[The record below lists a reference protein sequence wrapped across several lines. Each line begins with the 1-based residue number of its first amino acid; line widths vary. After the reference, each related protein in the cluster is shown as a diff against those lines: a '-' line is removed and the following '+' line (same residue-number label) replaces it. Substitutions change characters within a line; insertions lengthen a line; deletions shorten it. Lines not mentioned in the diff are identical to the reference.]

1 MSDINNL
8 LGENIRIMA
17 QVITEICQRSTRLQI
32 HEPPI
37 SRNQLYILTI
47 LDRSGEFL
55 ISEFARILNISTAA
69 ASKNI
74 DRLEQLGLV
83 ARQARPDDRRSL
95 EVRLLDKGRHLVQ
108 EVDRITAKKAAPM
121 MAQFTDEEK
130 KVLLDFL
137 RRIVRNILADETN
150 VDLICLQCG
159 GNCGEDCAVGSLQGK
174 CCWHRK

>member
-17 QVITEICQRSTRLQI
+17 QVITEICQRSIRLQI

-74 DRLEQLGLV
+74 DRLEQLGLA
-83 ARQARPDDRRSL
+83 ARQARPGDRRSL
-95 EVRLLDKGRHLVQ
+95 EVQLLDKGRHLV
-108 EVDRITAKKAAPM
+108 EEFDRITAKKMAPV

-130 KVLLDFL
+130 KVLLDLL
-137 RRIVRNILADETN
+137 RRVVRNVLADETN

-159 GNCGEDCAVGSLQGK
+159 GNCGEDCAVGRLEGE
-174 CCWHRK
+174 CHRPGR